1 MNGNSAMQ
9 SLYARAKFYGVGI
22 RQGFDFWRFH
32 TPTTI
37 IFGVFGKFSG
47 VYYAKTPTNA
57 SPAYRPNVAQA
68 ADRRGDSIAAEGCL
82 RWDACAGSGR
92 LLLGS
97 ATLFYSFCLHS

>member
-37 IFGVFGKFSG
+37 NFGVFGKFSG
-47 VYYAKTPTNA
+47 VYYAKTPITRA
-57 SPAYRPNVAQA
+57 LYIRTHVRYMSGPDVKPRPLAHLDQFKL
-68 ADRRGDSIAAEGCL
+68 IL
-82 RWDACAGSGR
+82 GR
-92 LLLGS
+92 
-97 ATLFYSFCLHS
+97 